1 MPILS
6 PVYLRTKSSKS
17 FFVASILLCVLA
29 LLSQKLNIYHFDVI
43 GAIAEII
50 WLPLL
55 ISIFVLPAVGLFN
68 WAKEKFN
75 FRSLYLYG
83 TLVEIATILLIAFT
97 N

>member
-6 PVYLRTKSSKS
+6 PVYLRTKPSKS
-17 FFVASILLCVLA
+17 FFVASIVLCVLT
-29 LLSQKLNIYHFDVI
+29 LLSQELNIYRFAVI
-43 GAIAEII
+43 GAIAEIT

-55 ISIFVLPAVGLFN
+55 ISIFVLPALGLVN

-83 TLVEIATILLIAFT
+83 VLVEIATILLIAFK